1 LVGLRGRDG
10 GVIEPWR
17 PVAHFA
23 LSWHAMAEKMAV
35 LLLSLHYYW
44 FAIADLYV
52 VFLYYHESRPRPSCG

>member
-1 LVGLRGRDG
+1 
-10 GVIEPWR
+10 
-17 PVAHFA
+17 
-23 LSWHAMAEKMAV
+23 MAEKMAV